1 MDSGHKII
9 IITAP
14 SGSGK
19 TSITRHLLN
28 RFPQLRFSISAATR
42 PKRPKEEDGVD
53 YFFISEQDFK
63 EKIELGDFV
72 EWEMVYPGR
81 YYGTYK
87 SELKR
92 TWSNSQVPILDIDV
106 KGAIH
111 VMQQYPGQCLS
122 LFIQAPNLAELR
134 RRLESRG
141 TETPETL
148 QARLDKVEFEMGF
161 KDQFHHVIVNDQ
173 LERACQETED
183 IVAAFLE
190 SDETQF

>member
-1 MDSGHKII
+1 MNSGHKII

-28 RFPQLRFSISAATR
+28 KFPQLRFSISAATR
-42 PKRPKEEDGVD
+42 PMRPKEEDGVD
-53 YFFISEQDFK
+53 YFFITEQDFK
-63 EKIELGDFV
+63 NKIELGDFV

-87 SELKR
+87 SELNR
-92 TWSNSQVPILDIDV
+92 TWNNSQVPILDIDV

-122 LFIQAPNLAELR
+122 LFIQAPDLAALQQ
-134 RRLESRG
+134 RLEKRG

-148 QARLDKVEFEMGF
+148 KARLDKVEFEMGF
-161 KDQFHHVIVNDQ
+161 KDRFDHVIVNDQ
-173 LERACQETED
+173 LDRACEETEK
-183 IVAAFLE
+183 IVAGFL
-190 SDETQF
+190 